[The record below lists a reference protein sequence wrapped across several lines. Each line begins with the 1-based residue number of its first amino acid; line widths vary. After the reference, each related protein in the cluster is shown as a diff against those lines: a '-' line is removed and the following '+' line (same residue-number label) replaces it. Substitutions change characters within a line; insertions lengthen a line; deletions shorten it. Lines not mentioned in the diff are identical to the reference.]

1 MYSKPSPRRAFVSR
15 AFQALFI
22 AILAGSTG
30 LQAWAT
36 GGTKSPSR
44 PVARLIS
51 TTRHEAPAR
60 PERGREVA
68 RVTPSRGERYV
79 GTAAAVAA
87 ASNEERRAFELIN
100 AERRA
105 RGQKP
110 LAWDGS
116 LTRVARFHSENM
128 ARQGFFNHIDRNGS
142 DIRERAY
149 AHGVGGW
156 KVLGE
161 NIAYNQGYPDPAA
174 FAVERWMTSSKHREN
189 ILNGEFT
196 HAGLGVART
205 SDGRVFFT
213 QVFMKR

>member
-1 MYSKPSPRRAFVSR
+1 LR
-15 AFQALFI
+15 ALFI
-22 AILAGSTG
+22 AILAVSTG
-30 LQAWAT
+30 VSASAT
-36 GGTKSPSR
+36 GGTKNPSK

-60 PERGREVA
+60 PERARQVA
-68 RVTPSRGERYV
+68 RVAQPGGARYV
-79 GTAAAVAA
+79 RASAAVVAS
-87 ASNEERRAFELIN
+87 ASNDERRAFDLIN

-105 RGQKP
+105 RGRQP

-116 LTRVARFHSENM
+116 LTRVARYHSENM
-128 ARQGFFNHIDRNGS
+128 ARQGFFNHVDRSGS
-142 DIRERAY
+142 DIRERAS

-156 KVLGE
+156 KALGE
-161 NIAYNQGYPDPAA
+161 NIAYNQGYDDPAG

-205 SDGRVFFT
+205 ADGRVFFT